1 MPKFSFLFTTWPFT
15 GSHAA
20 QFRLQLTILLS
31 SLAVFLIN
39 FSPRA
44 AHVSNAAQAFAG
56 ESLDS
61 PLMAVAA

>member
-1 MPKFSFLFTTWPFT
+1 MPKFTFSFKSWP
-15 GSHAA
+15 AA
-20 QFRLQLTILLS
+20 RFHTFQFRLQLTNSLS

-44 AHVSNAAQAFAG
+44 ARFLNAAQAFAG
-56 ESLDS
+56 ESPDS